1 MSTSRFSAKA
11 HQRDRQ
17 SLFTA
22 DQISRSQSASPLPNT
37 SNISISS
44 NPYERSRLPN
54 YSTKAAEMALLE
66 SQSEDTVNEMKY
78 KIGAL
83 KDLSLAMGDQ
93 INKSKDTIVELG
105 EDMGLSS
112 EKIKNNM
119 NRMRRFVERSG
130 VGWKVW
136 AGFTVILMW
145 LFIWVWLF

>member
-1 MSTSRFSAKA
+1 
-11 HQRDRQ
+11 
-17 SLFTA
+17 
-22 DQISRSQSASPLPNT
+22 
-37 SNISISS
+37 
-44 NPYERSRLPN
+44 
-54 YSTKAAEMALLE
+54 MALLE

-119 NRMRRFVERSG
+119 NRMRLFVERSG